1 MADEERKEDGTPDP
15 WEGIDAENAGDPSPD
30 IAFSFDDGVDEPALE
45 PGLELGQ
52 PLGEALGEDEIF
64 PAEGLDEGSG
74 PLLQWDS
81 NEDPVDGTPASEVP
95 LAVFPPA
102 DHPEADAGDIDIG
115 MAVDGGSTAP
125 GGEASSI
132 SIQSSSIQIGT
143 GRSGIVSIDEWADA
157 AAESVVDAAVDAPLG
172 SPFDDHGQPP
182 ASPND
187 SESFTDFSEGESAEE
202 FPFEDAAFDD
212 ASQGIHAPA
221 GDGDGQDGPDI
232 GESFAAAEPAGGE
245 FDQQPAASDPFAT
258 AFGDLIIE
266 SEQPSAEVESGVL
279 ETAAQAAIPTAA
291 AAASKPPRKASPKP
305 VKKKAKQGGIGQM
318 IGVVLG
324 GLMALPITY
333 AILVWGFQKDPFKL
347 TKMVPPDVAF
357 LLPQKFQPGFKRQA
371 TSLPMPTAGSSL
383 DDLPTVP
390 PATDAAATGTEPA
403 APADGEPLVPEG
415 DGGDAATADAVL
427 ADVARSADK
436 PPADDAGAADAALI
450 DETAAE
456 PAPASIPAPPPAP
469 EPLDLSGL
477 AAAVKTADSAV
488 DALLAVED
496 PTDPLRRK
504 LLVGWYKTLA
514 KVGEELTMLETV
526 AADTGR
532 PLKQTPEALAA
543 LQGKIAGSRQL
554 VDDLGTLGRMWLSS
568 QKRPADGVVLLGTFG
583 STRKV
588 GPYWYTLVSLPE
600 AEGAAVREVS
610 IISRSEPTASEGD
623 RVVATGV
630 LFSGEIVWAADCR
643 RLEAAKPAAVEDL
656 F

>member
-52 PLGEALGEDEIF
+52 PVGEALGEDEIF
-64 PAEGLDEGSG
+64 PAEDLDEGSG

-115 MAVDGGSTAP
+115 TAGDSGGTTP
-125 GGEASSI
+125 EGESSSI

-157 AAESVVDAAVDAPLG
+157 AAESVVDSPIDALIDG
-172 SPFDDHGQPP
+172 HGQPP
-182 ASPND
+182 ASPED
-187 SESFTDFSEGESAEE
+187 SGNFTDFSEAESAAE

-212 ASQGIHAPA
+212 ASQGIHATA
-221 GDGDGQDGPDI
+221 ADGVGQDGLDS

-245 FDQQPAASDPFAT
+245 ADQQPVVSDPFAA
-258 AFGDLIIE
+258 AFGDLSIE
-266 SEQPSAEVESGVL
+266 AEQSLAEVESDVV
-279 ETAAQAAIPTAA
+279 ETAAEAAVPAA
-291 AAASKPPRKASPKP
+291 VAATKAARKASPKP
-305 VKKKAKQGGIGQM
+305 VKKKATQGGIGQM

-403 APADGEPLVPEG
+403 APSDGEPLVPEG

-496 PTDPLRRK
+496 PTDPVRRK

-600 AEGAAVREVS
+600 AEGAAAREVS

-630 LFSGEIVWAADCR
+630 LFSGDIVWAADCR
-643 RLEAAKPAAVEDL
+643 RLEATKPAAAEDL

>member
-52 PLGEALGEDEIF
+52 PVGEALGEDEIF
-64 PAEGLDEGSG
+64 PAEDLDEGSG

-115 MAVDGGSTAP
+115 TAGDSGGTTP
-125 GGEASSI
+125 EGESSSI

-157 AAESVVDAAVDAPLG
+157 AAESVVDSPIDALVDG
-172 SPFDDHGQPP
+172 HGQPP
-182 ASPND
+182 ASPED
-187 SESFTDFSEGESAEE
+187 SGNFTDFSEAESAAE

-212 ASQGIHAPA
+212 ASQGIHATA
-221 GDGDGQDGPDI
+221 ADGVGQDGLDS

-245 FDQQPAASDPFAT
+245 ADQQPVVSDPFAA
-258 AFGDLIIE
+258 AFGDLSIE
-266 SEQPSAEVESGVL
+266 AEQSLAEVEADVV
-279 ETAAQAAIPTAA
+279 ETAAEAAVPAA
-291 AAASKPPRKASPKP
+291 VAATKAARKASPKP

-403 APADGEPLVPEG
+403 APSDGEPLVPEG

-496 PTDPLRRK
+496 PTDPVRRK

-600 AEGAAVREVS
+600 AEGAAAREVS

-630 LFSGEIVWAADCR
+630 LFSGDIVWAADCR
-643 RLEAAKPAAVEDL
+643 RLEATKPAAAEDL

>member
-52 PLGEALGEDEIF
+52 PVGEALGEDEIF
-64 PAEGLDEGSG
+64 PAEDLDEGSG

-115 MAVDGGSTAP
+115 TAGDSGGTTP
-125 GGEASSI
+125 EGESSSI

-157 AAESVVDAAVDAPLG
+157 AAESVVDSPIDALVDG
-172 SPFDDHGQPP
+172 HGQPP
-182 ASPND
+182 ASPED
-187 SESFTDFSEGESAEE
+187 SGNFTDFSEAESAAE

-212 ASQGIHAPA
+212 ASQGIHATA
-221 GDGDGQDGPDI
+221 ADGVGQDGLDS

-245 FDQQPAASDPFAT
+245 ADQQPVVSDPFAA
-258 AFGDLIIE
+258 AFGDLSIE
-266 SEQPSAEVESGVL
+266 AEQSLAEVESDVV
-279 ETAAQAAIPTAA
+279 ETAAEAAVPAA
-291 AAASKPPRKASPKP
+291 VAATKAARKASPKP
-305 VKKKAKQGGIGQM
+305 VKKKATQGGIGQM

-403 APADGEPLVPEG
+403 ATADGEPLVPEG

-496 PTDPLRRK
+496 PTDPVRRK

-600 AEGAAVREVS
+600 AEGAAAREVS

-630 LFSGEIVWAADCR
+630 LFSGDIVWAADCR
-643 RLEAAKPAAVEDL
+643 RLEATKPAAAEDL

>member
-1 MADEERKEDGTPDP
+1 
-15 WEGIDAENAGDPSPD
+15 
-30 IAFSFDDGVDEPALE
+30 
-45 PGLELGQ
+45 
-52 PLGEALGEDEIF
+52 
-64 PAEGLDEGSG
+64 
-74 PLLQWDS
+74 
-81 NEDPVDGTPASEVP
+81 
-95 LAVFPPA
+95 
-102 DHPEADAGDIDIG
+102 
-115 MAVDGGSTAP
+115 
-125 GGEASSI
+125 
-132 SIQSSSIQIGT
+132 
-143 GRSGIVSIDEWADA
+143 
-157 AAESVVDAAVDAPLG
+157 VV
-172 SPFDDHGQPP
+172 
-182 ASPND
+182 
-187 SESFTDFSEGESAEE
+187 
-202 FPFEDAAFDD
+202 
-212 ASQGIHAPA
+212 
-221 GDGDGQDGPDI
+221 
-232 GESFAAAEPAGGE
+232 
-245 FDQQPAASDPFAT
+245 SDPFAA
-258 AFGDLIIE
+258 AFGDLSIE
-266 SEQPSAEVESGVL
+266 AEQSLAEVESDVV
-279 ETAAQAAIPTAA
+279 ETAAEAAVPAA
-291 AAASKPPRKASPKP
+291 VAATKAARKASPKP
-305 VKKKAKQGGIGQM
+305 VKKKATQGGIGQM

-403 APADGEPLVPEG
+403 APSDGEPLVPEG

-496 PTDPLRRK
+496 PTDPVRRK

-600 AEGAAVREVS
+600 AEGAAAREVS

-630 LFSGEIVWAADCR
+630 LFSGDIVWAADCR
-643 RLEAAKPAAVEDL
+643 RLEATKPAAAEDL

>member
-1 MADEERKEDGTPDP
+1 
-15 WEGIDAENAGDPSPD
+15 
-30 IAFSFDDGVDEPALE
+30 
-45 PGLELGQ
+45 
-52 PLGEALGEDEIF
+52 
-64 PAEGLDEGSG
+64 
-74 PLLQWDS
+74 
-81 NEDPVDGTPASEVP
+81 
-95 LAVFPPA
+95 
-102 DHPEADAGDIDIG
+102 
-115 MAVDGGSTAP
+115 
-125 GGEASSI
+125 
-132 SIQSSSIQIGT
+132 
-143 GRSGIVSIDEWADA
+143 
-157 AAESVVDAAVDAPLG
+157 VV
-172 SPFDDHGQPP
+172 
-182 ASPND
+182 
-187 SESFTDFSEGESAEE
+187 
-202 FPFEDAAFDD
+202 
-212 ASQGIHAPA
+212 
-221 GDGDGQDGPDI
+221 
-232 GESFAAAEPAGGE
+232 
-245 FDQQPAASDPFAT
+245 SDPFAA
-258 AFGDLIIE
+258 AFGDLSIE
-266 SEQPSAEVESGVL
+266 AEQSLAEVESDVV
-279 ETAAQAAIPTAA
+279 ETAAEAAVPAA
-291 AAASKPPRKASPKP
+291 VAATKAARKASPKP
-305 VKKKAKQGGIGQM
+305 VKKKATQGGIGQM

-403 APADGEPLVPEG
+403 APSDGEPLVPEG

-456 PAPASIPAPPPAP
+456 PAPASIPALPPAP

-496 PTDPLRRK
+496 PTDPVRRK

-600 AEGAAVREVS
+600 AEGAAAREVS

-630 LFSGEIVWAADCR
+630 LFSGDIVWAADCR
-643 RLEAAKPAAVEDL
+643 RLEATKPAAAEDL

>member
-45 PGLELGQ
+45 PGLEPGQ
-52 PLGEALGEDEIF
+52 PVGEALGEDEIF
-64 PAEGLDEGSG
+64 PADDLGEGSG

-115 MAVDGGSTAP
+115 TAGDSGGTTP
-125 GGEASSI
+125 EGESSSI

-157 AAESVVDAAVDAPLG
+157 AAESVVDSPIDALVDG
-172 SPFDDHGQPP
+172 HGQPP
-182 ASPND
+182 ASPED
-187 SESFTDFSEGESAEE
+187 SGNFTDFSEAESAAE

-212 ASQGIHAPA
+212 ASQGIHATA
-221 GDGDGQDGPDI
+221 ADGVGQDGLDS

-245 FDQQPAASDPFAT
+245 ADQQPVVSDPFAA
-258 AFGDLIIE
+258 AFGDLSIE
-266 SEQPSAEVESGVL
+266 AEQSLAEVEADVV
-279 ETAAQAAIPTAA
+279 ETAAEAAVPAA
-291 AAASKPPRKASPKP
+291 VAATKAARKASPKP
-305 VKKKAKQGGIGQM
+305 VKKKATQGGIGQM

-403 APADGEPLVPEG
+403 APSDGEPLVPEG

-496 PTDPLRRK
+496 PTDPVRRK

-600 AEGAAVREVS
+600 AEGAAAREVS

-630 LFSGEIVWAADCR
+630 LFSGDIVWAADCR
-643 RLEAAKPAAVEDL
+643 RLEATKPAAAEDL

>member
-45 PGLELGQ
+45 PGLEPGQ
-52 PLGEALGEDEIF
+52 PVGEALGEDEIF
-64 PAEGLDEGSG
+64 PTEDLDEGSG

-115 MAVDGGSTAP
+115 TAGDSGGTTP
-125 GGEASSI
+125 EGESSSI

-157 AAESVVDAAVDAPLG
+157 AAESVVDSPIDALVDG
-172 SPFDDHGQPP
+172 HGQPP
-182 ASPND
+182 ASPED
-187 SESFTDFSEGESAEE
+187 SGNFTDFSEAESAAE

-212 ASQGIHAPA
+212 ASQGIHATA
-221 GDGDGQDGPDI
+221 ADGVGQDGLDS

-245 FDQQPAASDPFAT
+245 ADQQPVVSDPFAA
-258 AFGDLIIE
+258 AFGDLSIE
-266 SEQPSAEVESGVL
+266 AEQSLAEVESDVV
-279 ETAAQAAIPTAA
+279 ETAAEAAVPAA
-291 AAASKPPRKASPKP
+291 VAATKAARKASPKP
-305 VKKKAKQGGIGQM
+305 VKKKATQGGIGQM

-496 PTDPLRRK
+496 PTDPVRRK

-600 AEGAAVREVS
+600 AEGAAAREVS

-630 LFSGEIVWAADCR
+630 LFSGDIVWAADCR
-643 RLEAAKPAAVEDL
+643 RLEATKPAAAEDL

>member
-45 PGLELGQ
+45 PGLEPGQ
-52 PLGEALGEDEIF
+52 PVGEALGEDEIF
-64 PAEGLDEGSG
+64 PADDLGEGSG

-115 MAVDGGSTAP
+115 TAGDSGGTTP
-125 GGEASSI
+125 EGESSSI

-157 AAESVVDAAVDAPLG
+157 AAESVVDSPIDALVDG
-172 SPFDDHGQPP
+172 HGQPP
-182 ASPND
+182 ASPED
-187 SESFTDFSEGESAEE
+187 SGNFTDFSEAESAAE

-212 ASQGIHAPA
+212 ASQGIHATA
-221 GDGDGQDGPDI
+221 ADGVGQDGLDS

-245 FDQQPAASDPFAT
+245 ADQQPVVSDPFAA
-258 AFGDLIIE
+258 AFGDLSIE
-266 SEQPSAEVESGVL
+266 AEQSLAEVESDVV
-279 ETAAQAAIPTAA
+279 ETAAEAAVPAA
-291 AAASKPPRKASPKP
+291 VAATKAARKASPKP
-305 VKKKAKQGGIGQM
+305 VKKKATQGGIGQM

-403 APADGEPLVPEG
+403 APSDGEPLVPEG

-496 PTDPLRRK
+496 PTDPVRRK

-600 AEGAAVREVS
+600 AEGAAAREVS

-630 LFSGEIVWAADCR
+630 LFSGDIVWAADCR
-643 RLEAAKPAAVEDL
+643 RLEATKPAAAEDL

>member
-52 PLGEALGEDEIF
+52 PVGEALGEDEIF
-64 PAEGLDEGSG
+64 PAEDLDEGSG

-115 MAVDGGSTAP
+115 TAGDSGGTTP
-125 GGEASSI
+125 EGESSSI

-157 AAESVVDAAVDAPLG
+157 AAESVVDSPIDALVDG
-172 SPFDDHGQPP
+172 HGQPP
-182 ASPND
+182 ASPED
-187 SESFTDFSEGESAEE
+187 SGNFTDFSEAESAAE

-212 ASQGIHAPA
+212 ASQGIHATA
-221 GDGDGQDGPDI
+221 ADGVGQDGLDS

-245 FDQQPAASDPFAT
+245 ADQQPVVSDPFAA
-258 AFGDLIIE
+258 AFGDLSIE
-266 SEQPSAEVESGVL
+266 AEQSLAEVESDVV
-279 ETAAQAAIPTAA
+279 ETAAEAAVPAA
-291 AAASKPPRKASPKP
+291 VAATKAARKASPKP
-305 VKKKAKQGGIGQM
+305 VKKKATQGGIGQM

-403 APADGEPLVPEG
+403 APSDGEPLVPEG

-496 PTDPLRRK
+496 PTDPVRRK

-600 AEGAAVREVS
+600 AEGAAAREVS

-630 LFSGEIVWAADCR
+630 LFSGDIVWAADCR
-643 RLEAAKPAAVEDL
+643 RLEATKPAAAEDL

>member
-1 MADEERKEDGTPDP
+1 
-15 WEGIDAENAGDPSPD
+15 
-30 IAFSFDDGVDEPALE
+30 
-45 PGLELGQ
+45 
-52 PLGEALGEDEIF
+52 LGEDEIF
-64 PAEGLDEGSG
+64 PAEDLDEGSG

-115 MAVDGGSTAP
+115 TAGDSGGTTP
-125 GGEASSI
+125 EGESSSI

-157 AAESVVDAAVDAPLG
+157 AAESVVDSPIDALVDG
-172 SPFDDHGQPP
+172 HGQPP
-182 ASPND
+182 ASPED
-187 SESFTDFSEGESAEE
+187 SGNFTDFSEAESAAE

-212 ASQGIHAPA
+212 ASQGIHATA
-221 GDGDGQDGPDI
+221 ADGVGQDGLDS

-245 FDQQPAASDPFAT
+245 ADQQPVVSDPFAA
-258 AFGDLIIE
+258 AFGDLSIE
-266 SEQPSAEVESGVL
+266 AEQSLAEVESDVV
-279 ETAAQAAIPTAA
+279 ETAAEAAVPAA
-291 AAASKPPRKASPKP
+291 VAATKAARKASPKP
-305 VKKKAKQGGIGQM
+305 VKKKATQGGIGQM

-403 APADGEPLVPEG
+403 APSDGEPLVPEG

-496 PTDPLRRK
+496 PTDPVRRK

-600 AEGAAVREVS
+600 AEGAAAREVS

-630 LFSGEIVWAADCR
+630 LFSGDIVWAADCR
-643 RLEAAKPAAVEDL
+643 RLEATKPAAAEDL